1 MGGFIKPLKKSVIMH
16 FIRTLEELLEAS
28 PDAYHA
34 AKERIGRCKN
44 RTIPDVLRE
53 LREIRS
59 LNGSLKSLYAL
70 KKKGKE
76 FDLACL
82 LHFFPPETIYGEFS
96 EDTFLWLLAEKE
108 KYFFTYEWSDDDV
121 QKLTGKNKRTMVRAS
136 TTAAEFATT
145 SPPTLYTRET
155 IFTIANC
162 LDALSPIL
170 SSLDTEAF
178 IQSNLKEGRAFSQER
193 CGEYSLLSFHARENC
208 RGYVDRW
215 RDRIAEGTRQKISVY
230 LDVPMAIALFWNHA
244 PAAVAGILP
253 LSAKTLAIYQLQGVK
268 PILVDEQGK
277 EIGKGAS
284 WGLEPLDWK
293 KLLVECVLQVA
304 PRLGFS
310 KVGIQSGYDNAWR
323 KSGSL
328 PLERAV
334 AIYDA
339 TAERFGF
346 KQRNFFLR
354 KDQTWY
360 KNITVYD

>member
-136 TTAAEFATT
+136 TTAAEMKPMIVRTT
-145 SPPTLYTRET
+145 
-155 IFTIANC
+155 I
-162 LDALSPIL
+162 
-170 SSLDTEAF
+170 SS
-178 IQSNLKEGRAFSQER
+178 RR
-193 CGEYSLLSFHARENC
+193 
-208 RGYVDRW
+208 
-215 RDRIAEGTRQKISVY
+215 
-230 LDVPMAIALFWNHA
+230 
-244 PAAVAGILP
+244 
-253 LSAKTLAIYQLQGVK
+253 VK
-268 PILVDEQGK
+268 PFPFGSSMSRTVSRLRSKRTDV
-277 EIGKGAS
+277 
-284 WGLEPLDWK
+284 
-293 KLLVECVLQVA
+293 VL
-304 PRLGFS
+304 
-310 KVGIQSGYDNAWR
+310 
-323 KSGSL
+323 
-328 PLERAV
+328 
-334 AIYDA
+334 
-339 TAERFGF
+339 
-346 KQRNFFLR
+346 
-354 KDQTWY
+354 
-360 KNITVYD
+360 